1 MTLAGGVPLAG
12 GVALV
17 ATLGLLVAIRSRFVR
32 GRLRFSL
39 WLLLASLALQFAVTQ
54 HIGDVDLMAALAR
67 LAFVLAIVN
76 LVVAVVVNPWRDDR
90 PSDRVPAIVQDVTM
104 LGLFTAIATVLMHEQ
119 LLTTSAVGAVVV
131 GFALQDTLGNLF
143 AGLAIQIEKPFK
155 VGQWVRVGEREGL
168 VQEVTW
174 RATKLRTKAGQFL
187 IVPNSVIA
195 KELLLNFSEPT
206 EPTRIEVDVG
216 ASYLVPPNDVKR
228 AIHEAI
234 DNAPLAM
241 TSPAPQVAISAFG
254 DSAINYTALFWV
266 EDYSTDRTAR
276 DQVRTN
282 IWYTFRRHNIEIPW
296 PIQVQYER
304 QEPVART
311 SEHVDEAADRLAS
324 VDLLTTL
331 DSEGRRR
338 LAAAAADHV
347 FAAGEAI
354 VRQGAAGDSMFVVL
368 RGRVRVTLEPSGQ
381 EVAVIETGGCFGEMS
396 LLTGD
401 PRTATVR
408 AIDDTQV
415 LEIRAREFRD
425 LVLTDPGLLT
435 HVSHLVSE
443 RRTGLDE
450 ARATAAA
457 ANSEKPRE
465 TLLGRIQRFLGVQE
479 GF

>member
-39 WLLLASLALQFAVTQ
+39 WLLLASLALQFAATQ

-266 EDYSTDRTAR
+266 EDYNTDRTAR

-304 QEPVART
+304 QEPLART

-396 LLTGD
+396 MLTGD

-435 HVSHLVSE
+435 HVSHLVSK

-457 ANSEKPRE
+457 ANSEQPRE